1 MIPQPFLRFALFT
14 MILAYPAESQNYGLE
29 NVPPIDSMASQWLPV
44 STLAQMP
51 SLHNFNEMGAC
62 APELLGVNYL
72 PGGQLFSGAGPQF
85 LTFNTW
91 PLCTLLVNNTSY
103 ITDTCRWYPY
113 QAARRRTITGLQIE
127 TTTRLVFEDQG
138 ILYQILVTNTGST
151 AATPQLTIK
160 IPGTLTTSNQK
171 SVVVWNSQMAHAFV
185 QQPNSIAGAG
195 NTMVAALW
203 KPTIQPGQSDTIQM
217 VMCHRQGSGEPTAT
231 ALSWAGQFATPWQDA
246 QSKWATRWLQA
257 FTPGNSHF
265 SGNAPVLATSDAKIK
280 EIYYRAVL
288 TLLVLERTN
297 LAMLNR
303 VFITSGERSKGTV
316 FFWDTYLWSN
326 LYAMLAP
333 QELKSFVSLYLRTCN
348 PHNDNVIYMTN
359 GAGSGNPYSADDM
372 AYFSLVHSYVTV
384 TGDTAF
390 LRQTVGG
397 LTILGQLDRLA
408 TNWKTYA
415 NHRGFLTDYGGNNQL
430 LECAPNYINYVPSF
444 NATNVWMERKTADI
458 YDLMGNPTRAA
469 QMRAEADSIAKAVLS
484 LYVPGGVWNC
494 IHSDGTKVQLRHCLD
509 FSLVGKSMTSD
520 LTSRM
525 DSEMVA
531 FVKNELLT
539 DHWMRAMSLSD
550 PAAALSDR
558 PDHGPMG
565 AYDGWPAITAESM
578 CLLGHWTDALNF
590 LRNTQSALYEGVY
603 AQARELYGPNR
614 TSSSAPVRI
623 ASRGVCMRECAG
635 GVAHAETVINTI
647 FGYTAGIGPTLA
659 LANPGTPRGFNG
671 TLLNVP
677 FHDSL
682 YTITSDNSGVHIG
695 NKTVGPVLT
704 KIDDTSSAISYS
716 TGWSFSTST
725 QRYNSTSHYSNIN
738 GSYAQ
743 YAFTGTQIC
752 LISNRESNRGE
763 AAIYIDGVLDTT
775 IDLYSATAMYQ
786 QEVYLKT
793 GLSNGQHVIKVVVTN
808 QKNSLATDYYVEI
821 DAFVVLEQPQ
831 TAVAGTVH
839 PSFIGV
845 QRMAKQFLGPVLTL
859 PSGFS
864 GKLNRIAVFDL
875 SGKLLYRGVSRN
887 VRIDTGIKYRGVM
900 IAKILTQ

>member
-1 MIPQPFLRFALFT
+1 
-14 MILAYPAESQNYGLE
+14 
-29 NVPPIDSMASQWLPV
+29 
-44 STLAQMP
+44 
-51 SLHNFNEMGAC
+51 
-62 APELLGVNYL
+62 
-72 PGGQLFSGAGPQF
+72 
-85 LTFNTW
+85 
-91 PLCTLLVNNTSY
+91 
-103 ITDTCRWYPY
+103 
-113 QAARRRTITGLQIE
+113 
-127 TTTRLVFEDQG
+127 
-138 ILYQILVTNTGST
+138 
-151 AATPQLTIK
+151 
-160 IPGTLTTSNQK
+160 
-171 SVVVWNSQMAHAFV
+171 
-185 QQPNSIAGAG
+185 
-195 NTMVAALW
+195 
-203 KPTIQPGQSDTIQM
+203 
-217 VMCHRQGSGEPTAT
+217 
-231 ALSWAGQFATPWQDA
+231 
-246 QSKWATRWLQA
+246 
-257 FTPGNSHF
+257 
-265 SGNAPVLATSDAKIK
+265 
-280 EIYYRAVL
+280 
-288 TLLVLERTN
+288 
-297 LAMLNR
+297 
-303 VFITSGERSKGTV
+303 
-316 FFWDTYLWSN
+316 
-326 LYAMLAP
+326 
-333 QELKSFVSLYLRTCN
+333 
-348 PHNDNVIYMTN
+348 
-359 GAGSGNPYSADDM
+359 
-372 AYFSLVHSYVTV
+372 
-384 TGDTAF
+384 
-390 LRQTVGG
+390 
-397 LTILGQLDRLA
+397 
-408 TNWKTYA
+408 
-415 NHRGFLTDYGGNNQL
+415 
-430 LECAPNYINYVPSF
+430 
-444 NATNVWMERKTADI
+444 
-458 YDLMGNPTRAA
+458 
-469 QMRAEADSIAKAVLS
+469 
-484 LYVPGGVWNC
+484 
-494 IHSDGTKVQLRHCLD
+494 
-509 FSLVGKSMTSD
+509 
-520 LTSRM
+520 
-525 DSEMVA
+525 
-531 FVKNELLT
+531 
-539 DHWMRAMSLSD
+539 
-550 PAAALSDR
+550 
-558 PDHGPMG
+558 
-565 AYDGWPAITAESM
+565 
-578 CLLGHWTDALNF
+578 
-590 LRNTQSALYEGVY
+590 
-603 AQARELYGPNR
+603 
-614 TSSSAPVRI
+614 
-623 ASRGVCMRECAG
+623 MRECAG